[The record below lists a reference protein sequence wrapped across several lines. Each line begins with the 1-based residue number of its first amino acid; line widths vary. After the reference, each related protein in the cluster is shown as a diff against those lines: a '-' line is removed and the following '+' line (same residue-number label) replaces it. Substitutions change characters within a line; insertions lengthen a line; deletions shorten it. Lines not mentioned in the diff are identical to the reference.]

1 MPAPPKPQPLPRF
14 PPQSPHAS
22 VRVAAR
28 MIHLNRNQFMPLSGS
43 LSSATHRPHASRKSS
58 MHLTLAFWKTC
69 SPLPPVSP
77 HTPPF
82 TNSGYL
88 RTFALA
94 VPKPGSLYPDLSA
107 QLQMSPPQRPS
118 LTAVPAP
125 RLGASHTPG
134 STPSQHRPLPVDL
147 FLM

>member
-22 VRVAAR
+22 LRVAAR
-28 MIHLNRNQFMPLSGS
+28 MIHLNRNQFTPLSGS
-43 LSSATHRPHASRKSS
+43 LSSATHSPTRQERAPRTSPWLSGKPAPHF
-58 MHLTLAFWKTC
+58 HLFPPTPHHSPTLAM
-69 SPLPPVSP
+69 SGPL
-77 HTPPF
+77 HLPF
-82 TNSGYL
+82 Q
-88 RTFALA
+88 
-94 VPKPGSLYPDLSA
+94 SLDRFTQTSA

-125 RLGASHTPG
+125 RLDASHTSS
-134 STPSQHRPLPVDL
+134 STPSQHQPLPVDL